1 VLKADKPSTEK
12 VPLNLIEVILA
23 QGSLSKE
30 PRAVWHFRVCAAF
43 PASRPAITLKEN
55 VMAFFSPSSSP
66 RTRRSPDHLAF
77 RISQTASAIALLAFG
92 HAHAQNLNDIT
103 ITEAAPSQVSGFGDV
118 PLTKAPF
125 SAVAFDQRTLQ
136 DVGAQ
141 RVSDAL
147 RLDASVTDSYN
158 SPAYWDMLSVRGYT
172 LDNRYNYRREGLPI
186 SAETMIPMDNKE
198 RIELF
203 KGTSGIQAG
212 TSAPGGLVNYV
223 VKRPPS
229 AKDETI
235 RSVSASYG
243 PGKSSSTGLDLGG
256 RFGQDQALGYRLNA
270 AYEDLDPYTH
280 NTEGH
285 RKLFALAMD
294 WRISP
299 DSKLEWE
306 IERSERQQFGV
317 NGYSLLGNTLPD
329 PVDSTRN
336 LTRQAWSVPGVF
348 NGTTGSIRFK
358 HNLEGGWLWTTQYGG
373 QRLKTDDRLSFAFGC
388 GGTCDRF
395 YADGSFDVYDY
406 RSENE
411 RRLTET
417 LQTSLAG
424 QLEIAGLKHNVTFS
438 ALRSRQLDRLQ
449 ATQLYSY
456 AGTSAAYG
464 SAVPVQVLNQTY
476 PNTNRSEYSTELSMM
491 DRMELSAKTSAWFGL
506 RHTQSDRSTVSLDTA
521 TPNPKSQN
529 TGFTTP
535 WLALSHEYSNGSTV
549 YASYGEGVELFA
561 APNNANYANAGQFLG
576 VQRSQQAELGAK
588 GQVGNELSWNAAL
601 FHIERPLAYDYAGER
616 VVDGTQMH
624 KGIDAGLQWRRQQ
637 WLLAGQVQWVH
648 ARISGTSLNTDL
660 NGLTP
665 LNVPKYTLRALAQ
678 YRFTDVPGLR
688 TSLRLNHEG
697 ARRVTEDG
705 SINLPSWTTLD
716 AAVHYDTRISGTRT
730 QWTMAIDNLAN
741 HHYWREAP
749 KQFGHYYLY
758 PGAPRTIRVG
768 VKASF

>member
-1 VLKADKPSTEK
+1 M
-12 VPLNLIEVILA
+12 
-23 QGSLSKE
+23 
-30 PRAVWHFRVCAAF
+30 F

-55 VMAFFSPSSSP
+55 VMAFFSPFS
-66 RTRRSPDHLAF
+66 RRSSDHCAF
-77 RISQTASAIALLAFG
+77 RATHIASAVALLALG
-92 HAHAQNLNDIT
+92 SAHAQSLTEIT
-103 ITEAAPSQVSGFGDV
+103 ITDTAPAQVSGFGDV
-118 PLTKAPF
+118 PLSQAPF
-125 SAVAFDQRTLQ
+125 SAVSIDQQTLQ
-136 DVGAQ
+136 DIGAQ

-147 RLDASVTDSYN
+147 RLEASVADSYN

-229 AKDETI
+229 AKGETI

-256 RFGQDQALGYRLNA
+256 RFGQDQALGYRFNV
-270 AYEDLDPYTH
+270 AYEDLDPYIQ

-294 WRISP
+294 WRITP

-317 NGYSLLGNTLPD
+317 NGYSLLGNALPA
-329 PVDSTRN
+329 PVDGTRN

-348 NGTTGSIRFK
+348 EGTTGSVRFK
-358 HNLEGGWLWTTQYGG
+358 QNLEGGWLWTTQYGG
-373 QRLKTDDRLSFAFGC
+373 QRLKTDDRLGFGFGFEC
-388 GGTCDRF
+388 RDPNYTNCDRF
-395 YADGSFDVYDY
+395 QPDGTFDVYDY

-411 RRLTET
+411 RRVAEA
-417 LQTSLAG
+417 LQSSLAG
-424 QLEIAGLKHNVTFS
+424 QLQLAGRQHHLSFS
-438 ALRSRQLDRLQ
+438 AMRSRQLDRLQ

-464 SAVPVQVLNQTY
+464 SAVPVQVLDQTY
-476 PNTNRSEYSTELSMM
+476 PNTNRSEYSTEISVT
-491 DRMELSAKTSAWFGL
+491 DRMEISAKTSAWFGL
-506 RHTQSDRSTVSLDTA
+506 RHTQSDRSTVYLDT
-521 TPNPKSQN
+521 TNPNPKRQN

-535 WLALSHEYSNGSTV
+535 WLALSHEYNNGSTV

-561 APNNANYANAGQFLG
+561 APNNANYLNAGQFLG
-576 VQRSQQAELGAK
+576 VQRSRQAELGAK
-588 GQVGNELSWNAAL
+588 GQVGKELSWNAAM
-601 FHIERPLAYDYAGER
+601 FYIERPLAYDYAYER
-616 VVDGTQMH
+616 VVDGTQTH
-624 KGIDAGLQWRRQQ
+624 KGLDAGIQWRHQQ
-637 WLLAGQVQWVH
+637 WLLAGQAQWLH
-648 ARISGTSLNTDL
+648 ARISDTSLNTDL
-660 NGLTP
+660 NGSKP
-665 LNVPKYTLRALAQ
+665 LNVPSYTLRTLAQ
-678 YRFTDVPGLR
+678 YRFANVPGLR
-688 TSLRLNHEG
+688 TSLRLSHEG

-716 AAVHYDTRISGTRT
+716 FATHYDTRIDGTRM
-730 QWTMAIDNLAN
+730 QWTLAIDNLADR
-741 HHYWREAP
+741 HYWRESP

-758 PGAPRTIRVG
+758 PGAPRTVRVG